1 MSLRTPLARARGLG
15 SAKEGTQHWWGQ
27 RVTAIALVPLTLW
40 FVISLM
46 SVATADYATVTAWI
60 GQPLNGIFLLLFLLV
75 LFYHAYLG
83 MQVVIEDY
91 VHNEVVKLTSILVM
105 KFVLALLAVA
115 AVIAV
120 VRIVLG
126 DAHG

>member
-46 SVATADYATVTAWI
+46 SVASADYATVTAWI
-60 GQPLNGIFLLLFLLV
+60 GQPLNGIFLVLFLLV

-120 VRIVLG
+120 VRIALG